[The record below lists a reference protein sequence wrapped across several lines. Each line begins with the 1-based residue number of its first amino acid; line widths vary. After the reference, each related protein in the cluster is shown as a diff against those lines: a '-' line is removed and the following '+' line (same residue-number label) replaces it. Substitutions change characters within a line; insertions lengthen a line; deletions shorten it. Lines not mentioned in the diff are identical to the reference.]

1 MSDELYTEVRLLPQA
16 SVIDLAGDVTSFADT
31 RLHSSFNDASAS
43 GKTHIILNFARV
55 DYINSA
61 GIATIISILAE
72 ARQRAQQLLI
82 VGLNDHYRKIF
93 RMVGVARYAEILDSE
108 RQALERADGV
118 A

>member
-43 GKTHIILNFARV
+43 GKTHIILNYARV

-61 GIATIISILAE
+61 LRPGAGQGGSPRPRPWY
-72 ARQRAQQLLI
+72 ARRSA
-82 VGLNDHYRKIF
+82 V
-93 RMVGVARYAEILDSE
+93 
-108 RQALERADGV
+108 DGG
-118 A
+118 ANRPR